1 MPISWDAR
9 NRDRPCQRPGFY
21 HIFKHPNLTPA
32 YKPHDI
38 ISFLQEDGMK
48 KGFPE
53 GIDDKAPREIYT
65 PLELFYWSGN

>member
-1 MPISWDAR
+1 
-9 NRDRPCQRPGFY
+9 
-21 HIFKHPNLTPA
+21 
-32 YKPHDI
+32 
-38 ISFLQEDGMK
+38 MK